1 MDKTIIENLKILS
14 ENFNYKFDTFS
25 KSVIFVNEVNKIRV
39 QLEDDTNFRIT
50 YNLHFTEK
58 TILVSREAVYHF
70 CLALF
75 KRQNIDNEVVFS
87 ISKPIDI
94 DEWFKIEKKEFLDI
108 INAIQ
113 KELDYNYRLKHL
125 SSESSRFEITY
136 FNGLLVLE
144 DKQQEYFSNVFDFKI
159 FIE

>member
-1 MDKTIIENLKILS
+1 MDKTIIEDLKILS

-25 KSVIFVNEVNKIRV
+25 NSVIFVNEVNKIRV
-39 QLEDDTNFRIT
+39 QLENDANFRIT

-58 TILVSREAVYHF
+58 TILVSKEAVYHF
-70 CLALF
+70 CLTLF
-75 KRQNIDNEVVFS
+75 KRQNADNELVFS

-94 DEWFKIEKKEFLDI
+94 DEWLKIEKKESLDI
-108 INAIQ
+108 VNAIQ
-113 KELDYNYRLKHL
+113 KELDYNYRLKRL

-144 DKQQEYFSNVFDFKI
+144 DKKQEYFSNVFDFKSL
-159 FIE
+159 